1 MRRLCAALA
10 LMLLLAGCARVPLQP
25 DQSAATPQTIT
36 FAFWALEPA
45 EVALTHQLARQFE
58 QFHPGVQ
65 VSVMEIP
72 GRYYDKLSTMFAAG
86 TPPDVMVVN
95 YGRLGD
101 LARRGL
107 LADLQPLLPPGLSL
121 SEFLPQA
128 AEAFAGIGPKMGRP
142 GLFALPVDWSPT
154 NLLLY
159 DPDALAA
166 SGVAS
171 PRGSWSWQQFEDA
184 CRKLSSVMTGN
195 RRPASLCLYPYAAA
209 SWLLQGGGTL
219 LAPDGKRST
228 LGAAE
233 NVRTVEFLRRLQHE
247 KLALSPDPAQDRS
260 LEDFQTGRAAFA
272 FVTPYTLTSLRK
284 HPRGRRWGLALP
296 LRDRRQVTGCIP
308 SGVAVAARSPHLQT
322 AAQFAAFYATEGA
335 RARAAAGWS
344 VSAHLTALQSPAL
357 DAAFGK
363 APAGVLRQAAA
374 RAVPHP
380 LSPLLPYEQ
389 TSQALRHA
397 LEQVFSGQRG
407 PVQALGEAAANLNRE
422 AERLEQQPNR

>member
-1 MRRLCAALA
+1 
-10 LMLLLAGCARVPLQP
+10 MLLLAGCARVPLQP
-25 DQSAATPQTIT
+25 DRPATAPQTIT

-45 EVALTHQLARQFE
+45 EVALTHQLAAQFE
-58 QFHPGVQ
+58 QAHPGLQ

-107 LADLQPLLPPGLSL
+107 LADLQPLLPRGLSL

-128 AEAFAGIGPKMGRP
+128 ADAFDGLGPTMGRH

-159 DPDALAA
+159 DPEALAA
-166 SGVAS
+166 AGVAP
-171 PRGSWSWQQFEDA
+171 PRGSWTWQQFETA
-184 CRKLSSVMTGN
+184 CRQVSSVMTGSQ
-195 RRPASLCLYPYAAA
+195 RPASLCLYPYAATA
-209 SWLLQGGGTL
+209 WLLQGGGAL
-219 LAPDGKRST
+219 LTSDGRRSS
-228 LGAAE
+228 LAATE

-272 FVTPYTLTSLRK
+272 FVTPYTLTTLRK
-284 HPRGRRWGLALP
+284 HPHGRRWGLALP
-296 LRDRRQVTGCIP
+296 LHDRWQVTGCIA
-308 SGVAVAARSPHLQT
+308 SGVAVAARSRHIRA

-335 RARAAAGWS
+335 KARARAGWS
-344 VSAHLTALQSPAL
+344 VPAHLTTLRSPAL

-363 APAGVLRQAAA
+363 QPAIVLRQAAA
-374 RAVPHP
+374 FAHPHP
-380 LSPLLPYEQ
+380 LCPLLPYEQ

-397 LEQVFSGQRG
+397 LEQVFTGQRK